1 MTLNDSS
8 ENVHR
13 KVSTTKN
20 STDAVTHE
28 QHRFE
33 HHGNTAV
40 ATPLRACLHLTRTP
54 EQYPLPNLPTSEK
67 QPKQPTKANM
77 TKIAIV
83 YYSTYG
89 HVVQLADAIKEGIES
104 VEGVTAELYQVAET
118 LPEKV
123 LAKMHAPPKKDHPIA
138 TPGVLKEAD
147 GILFG
152 LPTRF
157 GSFPAQ
163 IKAFFD
169 STGSLWQAGA
179 LIGKPA
185 GVFFTTGVQGGGQ
198 ETTAYTALTFL
209 SQHGMTYV
217 PLGYRSPLMFSND
230 EIHGGSPWGA
240 GAIAGADGSRQ
251 ASKLELDVARVQGES
266 FAQVAKKLSA

>member
-1 MTLNDSS
+1 MR
-8 ENVHR
+8 V
-13 KVSTTKN
+13 
-20 STDAVTHE
+20 
-28 QHRFE
+28 QQRFE
-33 HHGNTAV
+33 HHGRCYTITHVSSFILPELHNYTHFP
-40 ATPLRACLHLTRTP
+40 TCLLL
-54 EQYPLPNLPTSEK
+54 QSSPNN
-67 QPKQPTKANM
+67 QPTKANM

-89 HVVQLADAIKEGIES
+89 HVVQLANVIKEGVGS

-118 LPEKV
+118 LPEEV

-138 TPGVLKEAD
+138 TPDVLKEAD

-169 STGSLWQAGA
+169 STGGLWQVGA
-179 LIGKPA
+179 LVGKPA

-217 PLGYRSPLMFSND
+217 PLGYRSPLLFNFE

-240 GAIAGADGSRQ
+240 GTYAGSDGSRQ
-251 ASKLELDVARVQGES
+251 PSKLELDVAKVQGES
-266 FAQVAKKLSA
+266 FAQVAKNFSV